1 MLTVQDTVLNTLNI
15 LIPSL
20 QEPYKILIN
29 SIISF
34 ILKMEKLKSE
44 RLRNHQ
50 KSNNSRGRQGTETK
64 ATQSRD
70 YSLK

>member
-15 LIPSL
+15 LISSL

-44 RLRNHQ
+44 I
-50 KSNNSRGRQGTETK
+50 KK
-64 ATQSRD
+64 PP
-70 YSLK
+70 KIK

>member
-1 MLTVQDTVLNTLNI
+1 MLNS
-15 LIPSL
+15 SL
-20 QEPYKILIN
+20 QEPYKIH

-50 KSNNSRGRQGTETK
+50 KSHNSKEVELGQE
-64 ATQSRD
+64 
-70 YSLK
+70 

>member
-1 MLTVQDTVLNTLNI
+1 MLNS
-15 LIPSL
+15 SL
-20 QEPYKILIN
+20 QEPYKIY

-50 KSNNSRGRQGTETK
+50 KSHNSKEVELGQEQRQFNSEPVF
-64 ATQSRD
+64 
-70 YSLK
+70 